1 MKKSLASGAA
11 ILAVALTGCNQPAP
25 DASKTQASVAK
36 TGIVATPENSVASVN
51 GRAITK
57 AEVGAIKS
65 ELAQRRNG
73 EVSEEKIVDELVKRE
88 LLRQDAV
95 AKQLSKNPEYQARI
109 DNAERVILSQI
120 AAEDFMKNLTISD
133 EELKKEYDNRIGA
146 MQRTEYRARHILVDK
161 EDVAKDIIAKLA
173 KGAKFEDLAKKLSKD
188 PGSKNEGG
196 ELGWFSPQQMVQP
209 FSEAVAKLKNGE
221 ITQTPVQTQFGWH
234 VIQREESRESA
245 PPAFDAVKEQIR
257 SMLQT
262 QKLHQY
268 IDDLMAKAK
277 IDRFATPAPA
287 PEASPAAA
295 PAGEAAGTVPAAA
308 KPEAAPAA
316 PSAAPTAQPKK

>member
-1 MKKSLASGAA
+1 MKKTLASGAA

-25 DASKTQASVAK
+25 ETPKSQASAAK
-36 TGIVATPENSVASVN
+36 AGITATPENSVAVVN
-51 GRAITK
+51 GTAITK

-65 ELAQRRNG
+65 ELAQRRSG

-95 AKQLSKNPEYQARI
+95 AKQLTKNPEYQARI

-133 EELKKEYDNRIGA
+133 EELQKEYDSRIGA
-146 MQRTEYRARHILVDK
+146 MQRAEYRARHILVDK
-161 EDVAKDIIAKLA
+161 EDVAKDIIAKLG
-173 KGAKFEDLAKKLSKD
+173 KGAKFEDLAKKFSKD

-209 FSEAVAKLKNGE
+209 FSEAVEKLKNGE
-221 ITQTPVQTQFGWH
+221 ITQAPVQTQFGWH

-245 PPAFDAVKEQIR
+245 PPAFDAVKEQIK

-277 IDRFATPAPA
+277 VERFATPTPT

-295 PAGEAAGTVPAAA
+295 PAGSLEGKESGAAEPAAVPAGT
-308 KPEAAPAA
+308 
-316 PSAAPTAQPKK
+316 SAPTAPPKK